1 MTQPGTTPDELPVLY
16 LDEQL
21 VIVDKPSGVVVH
33 RGWADDGGGVLV
45 ALRRQLGR
53 KLWPLHRLDRG
64 ASGALAFAL
73 DAEAAATLGRAFAG
87 GQVDKRYLA
96 LVRGHPPESL
106 CIDHPL
112 PAGEDGR
119 GERVAAVTE
128 IRRLGIWER
137 YALVEAIP
145 RTGRLHQIRRHLK
158 HIACPI
164 IGDVNY
170 GKGEHNRLFRD
181 RFGLH
186 RLALHAFA
194 LTLPHPTTGAPVTGH
209 SAPSGQLGD
218 CLHALGLSDAA
229 SAIVAAR
236 REERR

>member
-1 MTQPGTTPDELPVLY
+1 MTAPGTMPDELPVLY

-96 LVRGHPPESL
+96 LVRGHPPEAV

-112 PAGEDGR
+112 PAGEDSS

-128 IRRLGIWER
+128 VRRLGIWER
-137 YALVEAIP
+137 YALVQAIP

-194 LTLPHPTTGAPVTGH
+194 LTLPHPATGAPVTAR

-218 CLHALGLSDAA
+218 CLRALGLSDAA
-229 SAIVAAR
+229 SAIVAS
-236 REERR
+236 

>member
-1 MTQPGTTPDELPVLY
+1 VNVLH
-16 LDEQL
+16 LDDHL

-33 RGWADDGGGVLV
+33 RGWADDDGGVLV

-53 KLWPLHRLDRG
+53 RVWPVHRLDRG

-73 DAEAAATLGRAFAG
+73 DAGSAAALGRAFAE

-96 LVRGHPPESL
+96 LVRGHPPEQL
-106 CIDHPL
+106 RIDHPL
-112 PAGEDGR
+112 PPGEDAGDA
-119 GERVAAVTE
+119 RVDAVTE
-128 IRRLGIWER
+128 VRRLGIAAGEWSR
-137 YALVEAIP
+137 YALVQAIP
-145 RTGRLHQIRRHLK
+145 HTGRLHQIRRHLK

-170 GKGEHNRLFRD
+170 GKGEHNRLFRE

-194 LTLPHPTTGAPVTGH
+194 LAVPHPTTGAEIAVRCP
-209 SAPSGQLGD
+209 PSGSLAD
-218 CLHALGLSDAA
+218 CLQALGCADLI
-229 SAIVAAR
+229 SAIVAA
-236 REERR
+236 